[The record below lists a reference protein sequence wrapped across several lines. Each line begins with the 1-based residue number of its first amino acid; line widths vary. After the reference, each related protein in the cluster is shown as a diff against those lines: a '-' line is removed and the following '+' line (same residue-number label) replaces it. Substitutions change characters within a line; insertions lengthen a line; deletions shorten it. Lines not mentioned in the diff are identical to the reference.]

1 MFVFVSFL
9 SIFSAPC
16 AHWHRSQDFCDTCC
30 TPTHSKHFEATIL
43 QTFGLKQKLVFRHFG
58 LKAIVVSK
66 HFGFEPRLL
75 FRHFCFE
82 AALLFKHFGWKPL
95 QAKTFFKHFSF
106 ERFYSILCF
115 NATLYCSNMF
125 QATIFFKYVGGL
137 KFGFRSK
144 TFFRLLV
151 SKQTFFKKF
160 WEKTKVC
167 SEFFFA
173 WLAALQVSK
182 QFWQT
187 FCSVIINAR
196 EKNWRECLTFE

>member
-9 SIFSAPC
+9 SIFAPC
-16 AHWHRSQDFCDTCC
+16 VRIRWRAQIFVLERSCF
-30 TPTHSKHFEATIL
+30 KFEAS
-43 QTFGLKQKLVFRHFG
+43 FCSV
-58 LKAIVVSK
+58 ASK

-160 WEKTKVC
+160 WEKFSRKDK
-167 SEFFFA
+167 SLQWMFFFFFCLIGSTA
-173 WLAALQVSK
+173 SK
-182 QFWQT
+182 QTILANVQLL
-187 FCSVIINAR
+187 SMLAK
-196 EKNWRECLTFE
+196 KNEENV